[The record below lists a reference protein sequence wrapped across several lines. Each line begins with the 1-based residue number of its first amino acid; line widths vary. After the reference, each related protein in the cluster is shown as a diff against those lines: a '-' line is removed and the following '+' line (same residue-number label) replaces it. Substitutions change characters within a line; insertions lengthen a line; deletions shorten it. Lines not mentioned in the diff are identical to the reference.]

1 MVPRKTNSN
10 WLSLKLRERRANE
23 AQKEKAKLA
32 EEQDSRFL
40 RYVRVCR
47 GSEEFEPIIESGYL
61 CHYPSEKIPEAV
73 QSAINKFDFPSPTDF
88 FSGLRRWVQTDP
100 QLFEALE
107 AKRLLKRQAFEA
119 EKLRKAEELLAARE
133 EQMEKRKAELEE
145 NARLLKIRETERID
159 AIRDAYLSNKQMMI
173 DEARIYRDLMEK
185 HEQCK
190 RASSRR
196 KWKKELMHNNFA
208 LFLRAGKA
216 NQDEYKKVFI
226 TGVFDRK
233 GIDFNSPGQIY
244 LMKNQSLNAL
254 KIGIMSTSSISD
266 RVSIHQSKG
275 WELISK
281 WEMASTWHAYSVEQQ
296 IICWWRDELELG
308 NGAHPNQMPQGGFS
322 ETAPNSDELA
332 ITTLTQIEQ
341 FLSQPAARARKPR
354 TGNGIQVEIG
364 DDKCWC
370 GGKWVKRVNKTSYGK
385 FYSCSRWP
393 YCLNRPDRFK

>member
-10 WLSLKLRERRANE
+10 WLSVKLRERRANE
-23 AQKEKAKLA
+23 LQKEKAKLT
-32 EEQDSRFL
+32 EEQDSCFL
-40 RYVRVCR
+40 RYVTFCR
-47 GSEEFEPIIESGYL
+47 GSEEFQSIIESGYL
-61 CHYPSEKIPEAV
+61 CHYPSEKIPDAV
-73 QSAINKFDFPSPTDF
+73 QVVINKFEFPSPTDF
-88 FSGLRRWVQTDP
+88 FSGLRRWVQTDS
-100 QLFEALE
+100 QLFGVLE
-107 AKRLLKRQAFEA
+107 AKRLLKRQAYEA
-119 EKLRKAEELLAARE
+119 EQLRKSEELLAARE
-133 EQMEKRKAELEE
+133 EEMEKRKAELKE
-145 NARLLKIRETERID
+145 NERLLKIRETERIG
-159 AIRDAYLSNKQMMI
+159 ALRDAYLNNEQMMI
-173 DEARIYRDLMEK
+173 DEARIFRDLIEK

-208 LFLRAGKA
+208 LFLKGGIA
-216 NQDEYKKVFI
+216 NQDEYKKVFL

-266 RVSIHQSKG
+266 RVSVHQSKG

-322 ETAPNSDELA
+322 ETAPNSDELS
-332 ITTLTQIEQ
+332 ITTLTQIEH
-341 FLSQPAARARKPR
+341 FLSQPTARVRKSR
-354 TGNGIQVEIG
+354 TVNGIQIEIS

-370 GGKWVKRVNKTSYGK
+370 GGKWVKRVNKASYGK

-393 YCLNRPDRFK
+393 YCLNRPDRYK